1 MKQIHK
7 NKLAKIF
14 TGILTLIISMGFYVG
29 FMGTALA
36 QDGKVTQPP
45 IIPQDSTD
53 QGKLYIP
60 HDTSGGTNKTYLE
73 NQLLPGIATTIIG
86 ITGGLAL
93 VFVIIS
99 GIQMLTSYGSPEAFT
114 KARNTLIYALG
125 GLVLA
130 SLSYAIVR
138 IIASINIT

>member
-7 NKLAKIF
+7 NKLKKIYAGF
-14 TGILTLIISMGFYVG
+14 FTLIISTVFFVS
-29 FMGTALA
+29 FTGTSIA
-36 QDGKVTQPP
+36 QNGKVTQPP

-99 GIQMLTSYGSPEAFT
+99 GIQMLTSYGNTEAFT

-125 GLVLA
+125 GLVVA